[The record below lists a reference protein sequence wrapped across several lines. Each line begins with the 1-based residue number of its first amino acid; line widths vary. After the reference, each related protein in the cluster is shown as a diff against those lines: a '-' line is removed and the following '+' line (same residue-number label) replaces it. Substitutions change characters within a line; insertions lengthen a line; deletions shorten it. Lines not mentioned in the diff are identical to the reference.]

1 MQQPSRGGTRGSGR
15 RSAGRPGPPAART
28 GNRQNIRP
36 TALPRWLVEEYAE
49 RMDVVPVQL
58 GKKGVAKQI
67 YLGARDSELHIDY
80 LKAFIEL
87 ASKGAA
93 AASTP

>member
-1 MQQPSRGGTRGSGR
+1 MLRLGIVG
-15 RSAGRPGPPAART
+15 AGQGVA
-28 GNRQNIRP
+28 
-36 TALPRWLVEEYAE
+36 ALPRWLVEEYAQ

-67 YLGARDSELHIDY
+67 HLGARDSELHIDY

-87 ASKGAA
+87 ARKGVATE
-93 AASTP
+93 SNP

>member
-1 MQQPSRGGTRGSGR
+1 M
-15 RSAGRPGPPAART
+15 
-28 GNRQNIRP
+28 
-36 TALPRWLVEEYAE
+36 
-49 RMDVVPVQL
+49 QL

-87 ASKGAA
+87 ARQGATA
-93 AASTP
+93 DSST